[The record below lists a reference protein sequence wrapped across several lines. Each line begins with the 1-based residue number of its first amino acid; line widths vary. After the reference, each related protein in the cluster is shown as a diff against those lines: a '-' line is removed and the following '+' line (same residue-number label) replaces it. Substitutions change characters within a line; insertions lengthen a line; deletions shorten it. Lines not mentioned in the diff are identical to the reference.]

1 MENGLISI
9 IYNQSVRLSDHGLLP
24 ISLRCCVTLLPYCGH
39 PGSLTYCHSLFRGF
53 SLQFVSS
60 SHPNPFPFSQL
71 LVSHL
76 LVTVL
81 MHNQFH
87 LFFPSVVIPP
97 TPFFFFLMWLQPSFS
112 LDPSSC
118 APTSSRLHIQIYF
131 FSPHS
136 EFFLLF
142 FSIKVLSAHQENRQ
156 DRG

>member
-1 MENGLISI
+1 MKNGLISI

-39 PGSLTYCHSLFRGF
+39 PGSLTYCRSLFRGF

-60 SHPNPFPFSQL
+60 SHPNPLPFSQL

-81 MHNQFH
+81 M
-87 LFFPSVVIPP
+87 
-97 TPFFFFLMWLQPSFS
+97 QPSFS
-112 LDPSSC
+112 LGPSSC
-118 APTSSRLHIQIYF
+118 APTSSRLRIPIYF